1 MTVSLTAIV
10 PVYNEEKFLEK
21 SVENLLKIKTIN
33 SIFIV
38 DDCSTDNSPNIL
50 NNLTKKDQRISLFK
64 TTTNSG
70 KGFAINS
77 VKDSIKT
84 DYVIIHDADLEYY
97 PEDIELMLE
106 SINKEKL
113 NLVLGSRFRKDNK
126 KQIYYR
132 TYFAN
137 KFLSLIFSLIYFS
150 KFTDIATCYKL
161 MPAQYFK
168 NTAFEESGFA
178 IEVELIAKFLKQN
191 KNFLE
196 VPISYTARSYEDGK
210 KIKFIDGLK
219 YLIAMIRYRF

>member
-178 IEVELIAKFLKQN
+178 IEVELIAKFLRQ
-191 KNFLE
+191 
-196 VPISYTARSYEDGK
+196 I
-210 KIKFIDGLK
+210 
-219 YLIAMIRYRF
+219 MH